1 MEGEKMVL
9 ACYTCGTSS
18 LGAATRHFLWLVW
31 GKWDMKSLAI
41 APVSWVLDRINSI
54 CQNATRWDSKPRVME
69 QEKFS
74 PQGRLRV
81 IIELSGKPEVGSFS
95 SLFKQL
101 AIANKQFCVL
111 DQIWWLSGTNS

>member
-18 LGAATRHFLWLVW
+18 LGVTTCHFLWLVW

-41 APVSWVLDRINSI
+41 APISWVLDSINSNF
-54 CQNATRWDSKPRVME
+54 QNATRWDSKPRVME

-81 IIELSGKPEVGSFS
+81 IIELSGKPEVGSLS
-95 SLFKQL
+95 SLFKQTTC
-101 AIANKQFCVL
+101 NSKQTVL
-111 DQIWWLSGTNS
+111 RP